1 MPAIMRAQIENR
13 MKMTIRDAIQEAA
26 RYFASKEEFSPSH
39 CDVRCFI
46 NDLTQ
51 ENPRIVREGY
61 NQNLAHKRV
70 CNLLFAAA
78 IFKH

>member
-1 MPAIMRAQIENR
+1 
-13 MKMTIRDAIQEAA
+13 MTIKDAIQQTAQH
-26 RYFASKEEFSPSH
+26 FASIGDFSPSH

-51 ENPRIVREGY
+51 DNARIAREGY
-61 NQNLAHKRV
+61 NQELAHKRV

>member
-1 MPAIMRAQIENR
+1 MN
-13 MKMTIRDAIQEAA
+13 MTIKEAIQEAA
-26 RYFASKEEFSPSH
+26 RYFASVGDFSPSH
-39 CDVRCFI
+39 CDVRCMI

-51 ENPRIVREGY
+51 DNPRIVREGY
-61 NQNLAHKRV
+61 NQDLAHKRV